1 MKFIDFRSFCLG
13 SLLLTSVAT
22 NAQVT
27 AGSEQSTVVTTDTTV
42 ATPQAPIVLEQT
54 WLIDPNLVQPR
65 LQALQKEIPLTYNAV
80 THQFVEYFA
89 YRKPSFTKTMLERK
103 GVFFPLYEKYL
114 KKYGLPDELKY
125 LSLIESG
132 LNPKVIS
139 KAGAG
144 GLWQFMPKT
153 AKLDFG
159 LKMDEYIDERFDPE
173 KATEAA
179 CRYMRQLYNIF
190 GDWHLV
196 LAAYN
201 TGPGNVRRAIRK
213 CNGGQTFWTIY
224 NCLPRETRGYVP
236 QYIGILYMMNHAD
249 SHDIFAENIETAI
262 PHDTILVNSYMDLDR
277 LASLSNINLEDIQ
290 KLNPHILTHILPG
303 YTRNFSLKLPKNDL
317 AFFRAN
323 RQAILD
329 SVTKIPSVIIES
341 PLQNTE
347 VILASN
353 TSELPQSSNPPTTA
367 NGTTPKLVT
376 EQEVVEDDIE
386 DVVINKKP
394 KKSTYVVKK
403 KDNLIA
409 IADNFGVDVYDL
421 KVWNHLTKTTI
432 QPGQKLVI
440 YKETAVTSQVKYARN
455 NHREKESVRKGKT
468 RFHNVQDGDTL
479 WNISQRY
486 GGVSIDKLKK
496 LNGIKGNVV
505 KAGMKIRVS

>member
-1 MKFIDFRSFCLG
+1 
-13 SLLLTSVAT
+13 
-22 NAQVT
+22 
-27 AGSEQSTVVTTDTTV
+27 
-42 ATPQAPIVLEQT
+42 
-54 WLIDPNLVQPR
+54 
-65 LQALQKEIPLTYNAV
+65 
-80 THQFVEYFA
+80 
-89 YRKPSFTKTMLERK
+89 
-103 GVFFPLYEKYL
+103 
-114 KKYGLPDELKY
+114 
-125 LSLIESG
+125 
-132 LNPKVIS
+132 
-139 KAGAG
+139 
-144 GLWQFMPKT
+144 
-153 AKLDFG
+153 
-159 LKMDEYIDERFDPE
+159 
-173 KATEAA
+173 
-179 CRYMRQLYNIF
+179 
-190 GDWHLV
+190 
-196 LAAYN
+196 
-201 TGPGNVRRAIRK
+201 
-213 CNGGQTFWTIY
+213 
-224 NCLPRETRGYVP
+224 
-236 QYIGILYMMNHAD
+236 
-249 SHDIFAENIETAI
+249 
-262 PHDTILVNSYMDLDR
+262 
-277 LASLSNINLEDIQ
+277 
-290 KLNPHILTHILPG
+290 
-303 YTRNFSLKLPKNDL
+303 
-317 AFFRAN
+317 
-323 RQAILD
+323 
-329 SVTKIPSVIIES
+329 
-341 PLQNTE
+341 LQNTE

-353 TSELPQSSNPPTTA
+353 TSELPQSSNPPATA